1 MATNAGINKTIIL
14 IINFFIMSKLLKLS
28 NVNLN
33 YTIDSKS
40 INILKNI
47 SFDVDY
53 KETISVV
60 GESGSGK
67 TSLIMLIG
75 GLEKV
80 SSGNIFFRDS
90 DLSKMNE
97 DEISEIRRKNI
108 GIVFQSF
115 YLIPNYT
122 ALENVCLSL
131 EINKFD
137 NPTVKAKEILD
148 RFGLSNRFNNF
159 PSQLS
164 GGEQQRVAIARS
176 VAMKPE
182 IILADEP
189 TGNLDSENTHKISN
203 LLFNY
208 IEDENA
214 SLIMVTHD
222 NNLANLTKRKIT
234 IKDGVISE
242 NK

>member
-1 MATNAGINKTIIL
+1 
-14 IINFFIMSKLLKLS
+14 MSKLLKLS

-33 YTIDSKS
+33 YTIDNKS

-75 GLEKV
+75 GLEKA

-122 ALENVCLSL
+122 ALENVSLSL

>member
-1 MATNAGINKTIIL
+1 MN
-14 IINFFIMSKLLKLS
+14 KLLKLS
-28 NVNLN
+28 NVSLN
-33 YTIDSKS
+33 YTIDNNS

-47 SFDVDY
+47 SFEVDY
-53 KETISVV
+53 KETISIV

-75 GLEKV
+75 GLEKI
-80 SSGNIFFRDS
+80 SAGNIFFKGS
-90 DLSKMNE
+90 EISNMTE

-122 ALENVCLSL
+122 ALENVSLSL
-131 EINKFD
+131 EINKLD
-137 NPTVKAKEILD
+137 NATQKAKEILD
-148 RFGLSNRFNNF
+148 RFGLSKRFNNL

-176 VAMKPE
+176 VVMKPE
-182 IILADEP
+182 LILADEP
-189 TGNLDSENTHKISN
+189 TGNLDSENTENISS

-208 IEDENA
+208 IKDENA

-222 NNLANLTKRKIT
+222 NSLANLTKRKIT
-234 IKDGVISE
+234 IKDGEIGE
-242 NK
+242 NQ

>member
-1 MATNAGINKTIIL
+1 
-14 IINFFIMSKLLKLS
+14 MSKLLKLS

-47 SFDVDY
+47 SFEADN
-53 KETISVV
+53 KETISVI

-80 SSGNIFFRDS
+80 SSGNIFFRD
-90 DLSKMNE
+90 LEVSKMNE

-122 ALENVCLSL
+122 ALENVSLSL

-137 NPTVKAKEILD
+137 KPTVKAKEILD

-182 IILADEP
+182 LILADEP
-189 TGNLDSENTHKISN
+189 TGNLDSENTDKISS

-208 IEDENA
+208 IKDENA

-222 NNLANLTKRKIT
+222 NNLANLTKRKII
-234 IKDGVISE
+234 IKDGEITE
-242 NK
+242 NE

>member
-1 MATNAGINKTIIL
+1 MN
-14 IINFFIMSKLLKLS
+14 KLLKLS
-28 NVNLN
+28 NVSLN
-33 YTIDSKS
+33 YTIDNNS

-47 SFDVDY
+47 SFEVDY
-53 KETISVV
+53 KETISIV

-75 GLEKV
+75 GLEKI
-80 SSGNIFFRDS
+80 SAGNIFFKDS
-90 DLSKMNE
+90 EISNMKE
-97 DEISEIRRKNI
+97 DEISEIRRKSI

-122 ALENVCLSL
+122 ALENVSLSL
-131 EINKFD
+131 EINKLD
-137 NPTVKAKEILD
+137 NATQKAKENLD
-148 RFGLSNRFNNF
+148 RFGLSNRFNNL

-176 VAMKPE
+176 VVMKPE
-182 IILADEP
+182 LILADEP
-189 TGNLDSENTHKISN
+189 TGNLDSENTENISN

-208 IEDENA
+208 IKDENA

-242 NK
+242 NQ

>member
-1 MATNAGINKTIIL
+1 
-14 IINFFIMSKLLKLS
+14 MSKLLKLS

-90 DLSKMNE
+90 ELSKMNE
-97 DEISEIRRKNI
+97 DEISKIRRKNI

-122 ALENVCLSL
+122 ALENVSLSL
-131 EINKFD
+131 EINKLD
-137 NPTVKAKEILD
+137 NPTAKAKEILD

-189 TGNLDSENTHKISN
+189 TGNLDSENTHKISD

>member
-1 MATNAGINKTIIL
+1 
-14 IINFFIMSKLLKLS
+14 
-28 NVNLN
+28 
-33 YTIDSKS
+33 
-40 INILKNI
+40 
-47 SFDVDY
+47 
-53 KETISVV
+53 
-60 GESGSGK
+60 
-67 TSLIMLIG
+67 
-75 GLEKV
+75 
-80 SSGNIFFRDS
+80 
-90 DLSKMNE
+90 MNE

-122 ALENVCLSL
+122 ALENVSLSL

-203 LLFNY
+203 LLFKY

>member
-1 MATNAGINKTIIL
+1 
-14 IINFFIMSKLLKLS
+14 MSKLLKLS

-75 GLEKV
+75 GLEKPT
-80 SSGNIFFRDS
+80 SGKIIFNDQEITG
-90 DLSKMNE
+90 LSE
-97 DEISEIRRKNI
+97 DEVSEIRKKNI
-108 GIVFQSF
+108 GIIFQSF

-122 ALENVCLSL
+122 AVENVALTL
-131 EINKFD
+131 ELNNFK
-137 NPTVKAKEILD
+137 NPEKEAKILLD
-148 RFGLSNRFNNF
+148 RFGLKHRFNNL

-164 GGEQQRVAIARS
+164 GGEQQRVAIARAI
-176 VAMKPE
+176 AMKPE
-182 IILADEP
+182 LILADEP
-189 TGNLDSENTHKISN
+189 TGNLDTENSIMIAN
-203 LLFNY
+203 ILFKY
-208 IEDENA
+208 VKEEGS

-222 NNLANLTKRKIT
+222 PKLADKAKRKIK
-234 IKDGVISE
+234 IKDGKI
-242 NK
+242 K

>member
-1 MATNAGINKTIIL
+1 MN
-14 IINFFIMSKLLKLS
+14 KLLKLS
-28 NVNLN
+28 NVSLN
-33 YTIDSKS
+33 YTIDNNS

-47 SFDVDY
+47 SFEVDY
-53 KETISVV
+53 KETISIV

-75 GLEKV
+75 GLEKI
-80 SSGNIFFRDS
+80 SAGNIFFKDS
-90 DLSKMNE
+90 EISNMKE

-122 ALENVCLSL
+122 ALENVSLSL
-131 EINKFD
+131 EINKLD
-137 NPTVKAKEILD
+137 NATQKAKEILD
-148 RFGLSNRFNNF
+148 RFGLSNRFNNL

-176 VAMKPE
+176 VVMKPE
-182 IILADEP
+182 LILADEP
-189 TGNLDSENTHKISN
+189 TGNLDSENTENISS

-208 IEDENA
+208 IKDENA

-242 NK
+242 N

>member
-1 MATNAGINKTIIL
+1 
-14 IINFFIMSKLLKLS
+14 MSKLLKLS

-47 SFDVDY
+47 SFEADN

-90 DLSKMNE
+90 ELSKMNE
-97 DEISEIRRKNI
+97 DEISKIRRKNI

-122 ALENVCLSL
+122 ALENVSLSL

-164 GGEQQRVAIARS
+164 GGEQQRVAIA
-176 VAMKPE
+176 
-182 IILADEP
+182 L
-189 TGNLDSENTHKISN
+189 
-203 LLFNY
+203 
-208 IEDENA
+208 
-214 SLIMVTHD
+214 SLIH
-222 NNLANLTKRKIT
+222 I
-234 IKDGVISE
+234 
-242 NK
+242 

>member
-1 MATNAGINKTIIL
+1 
-14 IINFFIMSKLLKLS
+14 MSKLLKLS

-33 YTIDSKS
+33 YTIDNKS

>member
-1 MATNAGINKTIIL
+1 
-14 IINFFIMSKLLKLS
+14 MSKLLKLS

-33 YTIDSKS
+33 YTIDNKS

-122 ALENVCLSL
+122 ALENVSLSL

>member
-1 MATNAGINKTIIL
+1 MN
-14 IINFFIMSKLLKLS
+14 KLLKLS
-28 NVNLN
+28 NVSLN
-33 YTIDSKS
+33 YTIDNNS

-47 SFDVDY
+47 SFEVDY
-53 KETISVV
+53 KETISIV

-75 GLEKV
+75 GLEKI
-80 SSGNIFFRDS
+80 SAGNIFFKDS
-90 DLSKMNE
+90 EISNMDE

-122 ALENVCLSL
+122 ALENVSLSL
-131 EINKFD
+131 EINKLD
-137 NPTVKAKEILD
+137 NATQKAKEILD
-148 RFGLSNRFNNF
+148 RFGLSNRFNNL

-176 VAMKPE
+176 VVMKPE
-182 IILADEP
+182 LILADEP
-189 TGNLDSENTHKISN
+189 TGNLDSENTENISS

-208 IEDENA
+208 IKDENA

-242 NK
+242 NQ

>member
-1 MATNAGINKTIIL
+1 
-14 IINFFIMSKLLKLS
+14 MSKLLKLS

-33 YTIDSKS
+33 YTIDNKS

-90 DLSKMNE
+90 ELSKMNE

-122 ALENVCLSL
+122 ALENVSLSL

-222 NNLANLTKRKIT
+222 NNLANLTKRKII

>member
-1 MATNAGINKTIIL
+1 MN
-14 IINFFIMSKLLKLS
+14 KLLKLS
-28 NVNLN
+28 NVSLN
-33 YTIDSKS
+33 YTIDNNS

-47 SFDVDY
+47 SFEVDY
-53 KETISVV
+53 KETISIV

-75 GLEKV
+75 GLEKN
-80 SSGNIFFRDS
+80 SAGNIFFKDS
-90 DLSKMNE
+90 EISNMTE

-122 ALENVCLSL
+122 ALENVSLSL
-131 EINKFD
+131 EINKLD
-137 NPTVKAKEILD
+137 NATQKAKEILD
-148 RFGLSNRFNNF
+148 RFGLSNRFNNL

-176 VAMKPE
+176 VVMKPE
-182 IILADEP
+182 LILADEP
-189 TGNLDSENTHKISN
+189 TGNLDSENTENISS

-208 IEDENA
+208 IKDENA

-242 NK
+242 NQ

>member
-1 MATNAGINKTIIL
+1 
-14 IINFFIMSKLLKLS
+14 
-28 NVNLN
+28 
-33 YTIDSKS
+33 
-40 INILKNI
+40 
-47 SFDVDY
+47 
-53 KETISVV
+53 
-60 GESGSGK
+60 
-67 TSLIMLIG
+67 MLIG
-75 GLEKV
+75 GLEKI
-80 SSGNIFFRDS
+80 SAGNIFFKDS
-90 DLSKMNE
+90 EISNMDE

-122 ALENVCLSL
+122 ALENVSLSL
-131 EINKFD
+131 EINKLD
-137 NPTVKAKEILD
+137 NATQKAKEILD
-148 RFGLSNRFNNF
+148 RFGLSNRFNNL

-176 VAMKPE
+176 VVMKPE
-182 IILADEP
+182 LILADEP
-189 TGNLDSENTHKISN
+189 TGNLDSENTENISS

-208 IEDENA
+208 IKDENA

-242 NK
+242 NQ

>member
-1 MATNAGINKTIIL
+1 
-14 IINFFIMSKLLKLS
+14 MSKLLKLS

-47 SFDVDY
+47 SFEADN

-80 SSGNIFFRDS
+80 SSGNIYFRDTE
-90 DLSKMNE
+90 LSKMNE
-97 DEISEIRRKNI
+97 DEISKIRRKNI

-122 ALENVCLSL
+122 ALENVSLSL

-182 IILADEP
+182 LILADEP
-189 TGNLDSENTHKISN
+189 TGNLDSENTDKISS

-222 NNLANLTKRKIT
+222 NNLANLTKRKII